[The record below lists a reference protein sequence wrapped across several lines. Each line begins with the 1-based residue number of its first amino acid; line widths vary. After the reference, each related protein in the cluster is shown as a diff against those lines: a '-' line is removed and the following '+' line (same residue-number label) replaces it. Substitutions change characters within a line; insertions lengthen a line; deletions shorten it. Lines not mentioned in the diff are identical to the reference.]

1 MPDPSC
7 AVFTPLTSGNGVSL
21 MAATTGP
28 DLAAAGWVQT
38 ELLASGT
45 ATSYGGHPDAAYR
58 TRVVVRRPA
67 DAAASGT
74 LVVEWLNV
82 SSGSDAAPDW
92 TYLAEELVRRGHA
105 WAGVS
110 AQYVGV
116 EGGPVA
122 VDAGAGL
129 SGLKAVD
136 PSRYGALSHPGDAYS
151 YDIYT
156 QVARGLAAALDAS
169 CVLAVGESQS
179 AYALTTYV
187 NAVHARTGLF
197 DGFLIHSRPGSAMP
211 LGEPG
216 RGIDL
221 ADRVGAAPTPVRDDA
236 DVPVIIVQT
245 EGDLFGR
252 LAYLAARQPDSALLR
267 LWEVAGAAH
276 ADRFQIGEFES
287 FLGCPDPVN
296 RGQQAYVVRA
306 ALRWLESWA
315 RGGAPAPVAP
325 RLSVVG
331 SGFSLDAVGNVL
343 GGVRT
348 PVVEAPV
355 EVLSG
360 IAAAGATLICQLFG
374 RTLPLPASTLAELWS
389 SRAAYLAAYEAAV
402 DAAIQAG
409 FMLAEDRSAVL
420 AEARPDLLPA

>member
-1 MPDPSC
+1 
-7 AVFTPLTSGNGVSL
+7 

-28 DLAAAGWVQT
+28 DLAAAGWSET

-45 ATSYGGHPDAAYR
+45 ARSYGEHPDAAYR

-67 DAAASGT
+67 EAAASGT

-82 SSGSDAAPDW
+82 SSGSDAGPDW

-110 AQYVGV
+110 AQYIGV
-116 EGGPVA
+116 EGGSAA
-122 VDAGAGL
+122 VDAGAGV
-129 SGLKAVD
+129 SGLKGVD
-136 PSRYGALSHPGDAYS
+136 PERYGSLSHPGDAYS

-156 QVARGLAAALDAS
+156 QVARGLAASLDAS

-187 NAVHARTGLF
+187 NAVHAHSALF
-197 DGFLIHSRPGSAMP
+197 DGFLVHSRPRSAMP

-216 RGIDL
+216 CGIDL
-221 ADRVGAAPTPVRDDA
+221 TARIGAAPTPIRDDV

-252 LAYLAARQPDSALLR
+252 LAYLAARQPDAPLLR

-296 RGQQAYVVRA
+296 RGQQVYVVRA

-315 RGGAPAPVAP
+315 RGGPAAPSAP

-348 PVVEAPV
+348 PVVEAAV

-360 IAAAGATLICQLFG
+360 IAAPDASPICALVG
-374 RTLPLPASTLAELWS
+374 RTLPVAPDLLTARWP
-389 SRAAYLAAYEAAV
+389 SRAAYLAAYEAAT
-402 DAAIQAG
+402 DAAISAG
-409 FMLAEDRSAVL
+409 FVLAEDRSAVL
-420 AEARPDLLPA
+420 AEARPDLLPG

>member
-1 MPDPSC
+1 MPASSR
-7 AVFTPLTSGNGVSL
+7 ATFAPLTSGNGVSL
-21 MAATTGP
+21 MAANPGP
-28 DLAAAGWVQT
+28 DLAAAAWEET

-45 ATSYGGHPDAAYR
+45 AVSYGGHPGAAYR

-67 DAAASGT
+67 EAPSSGT

-122 VDAGAGL
+122 VDAGAGM

-136 PSRYGALSHPGDAYS
+136 PSRYGHLAHPGDAYA

-156 QVARGLAAALDAS
+156 QVARGLAESLDAS

-187 NAVHARTGLF
+187 NEVHARAALF

-211 LGEPG
+211 LGKPG
-216 RGIDL
+216 CGIDL
-221 ADRVGAAPTPVRDDA
+221 ADRVGAEPTPVRDDA
-236 DVPVIIVQT
+236 GVPVIIVQA

-252 LAYLAARQPDSALLR
+252 LAYLAARQPDSSLLR

-276 ADRFQIGEFES
+276 ADRSQIGEFES

-306 ALRWLESWA
+306 ALRWLEAWA
-315 RGGAPAPVAP
+315 RGGAPAPSSP

-331 SGFSLDAVGNVL
+331 SGFALDDVGNVV

-360 IAAAGATLICQLFG
+360 IAAPDASPICQLFG
-374 RTLPLPASTLAELWS
+374 RTLPLAPDLLAARWS
-389 SRAAYLAAYEAAV
+389 SRAAYLAAYAAAV
-402 DAAIQAG
+402 DAAVAAG
-409 FMLAEDRSAVL
+409 FVLADDRDAVL
-420 AEARPDLLPA
+420 AEARPDLLPG

>member
-1 MPDPSC
+1 M
-7 AVFTPLTSGNGVSL
+7 
-21 MAATTGP
+21 
-28 DLAAAGWVQT
+28 
-38 ELLASGT
+38 
-45 ATSYGGHPDAAYR
+45 
-58 TRVVVRRPA
+58 
-67 DAAASGT
+67 
-74 LVVEWLNV
+74 VEWLNV
-82 SSGSDAAPDW
+82 SSGSDAGPDW

-136 PSRYGALSHPGDAYS
+136 PSRYGSLSHPGDAYA

-156 QVARGLAAALDAS
+156 QVARGLAASLDAS

-187 NAVHARTGLF
+187 NEVHAHASLF
-197 DGFLIHSRPGSAMP
+197 DGFLVHSRPGSAMP

-216 RGIDL
+216 CGIDL
-221 ADRVGAAPTPVRDDA
+221 AARIGAAPTPVRDDA
-236 DVPVIIVQT
+236 GVPVIIVQT

-252 LAYLAARQPDSALLR
+252 LAYLAARQPDAPLLR

-296 RGQQAYVVRA
+296 RGQQVYVVRA

-315 RGGAPAPVAP
+315 RGGAAAPSAP

-331 SGFSLDAVGNVL
+331 SGFALDDVGNVV

-360 IAAAGATLICQLFG
+360 TAAPDASPICALFG
-374 RTLPLPASTLAELWS
+374 RTLPVAPDLLAARWS
-389 SRAAYLAAYEAAV
+389 SRAAYLAAYSAAV
-402 DAAIQAG
+402 DAAVSAG
-409 FMLAEDRSAVL
+409 FVLAEDRDAVL
-420 AEARPDLLPA
+420 AEARPDLLPG

>member
-1 MPDPSC
+1 
-7 AVFTPLTSGNGVSL
+7 
-21 MAATTGP
+21 MAAVTGP
-28 DLAAAGWVQT
+28 DLVAAGWVET
-38 ELLASGT
+38 ELLAAGT
-45 ATSYGGHPDAAYR
+45 ATSYADEGHPDATYR
-58 TRVVVRRPA
+58 TRAVVRRPA
-67 DAAASGT
+67 DPGAASGT

-110 AQYVGV
+110 AQFIGV
-116 EGGPVA
+116 EGGSAA
-122 VDAGAGL
+122 VDAGAGP

-136 PSRYGALSHPGDAYS
+136 PSRYGELSHPGDAYA

-156 QVARGLAAALDAS
+156 QVARGLAASLGATS
-169 CVLAVGESQS
+169 VLAVGESQS

-187 NAVHARTGLF
+187 NAVHARTGVF

-221 ADRVGAAPTPVRDDA
+221 ADRIVAAPTPVRGDA

-252 LAYLAARQPDSALLR
+252 LAYLAARQPDSSLLR

-315 RGGAPAPVAP
+315 RGGPAAPSAG
-325 RLSVVG
+325 RLSVVDG
-331 SGFSLDAVGNVL
+331 GFELDEVGNVV

-348 PVVEAPV
+348 PVVDAPAD
-355 EVLSG
+355 VLSG
-360 IAAAGATLICQLFG
+360 YAAPGASLICQLFG
-374 RTLPLPASTLAELWS
+374 RTSPLPHQVWES
-389 SRAAYLAAYEAAV
+389 
-402 DAAIQAG
+402 D
-409 FMLAEDRSAVL
+409 
-420 AEARPDLLPA
+420 

>member
-1 MPDPSC
+1 MPTPSR
-7 AVFTPLTSGNGVSL
+7 AAFTPLTSGNGVSL

-28 DLAAAGWVQT
+28 DLAAAGWVET

-45 ATSYGGHPDAAYR
+45 AGSYAGHPDAAYR
-58 TRVVVRRPA
+58 TRVVVRRPVE
-67 DAAASGT
+67 AAASGT

-82 SSGSDAAPDW
+82 SSGSDAGPDW

-122 VDAGAGL
+122 VDAGAGP

-136 PSRYGALSHPGDAYS
+136 PSRYGSLSHPGDAYA

-156 QVARGLAAALDAS
+156 QVARGLAASLDAS

-187 NAVHARTGLF
+187 NEVHAQAGLF
-197 DGFLIHSRPGSAMP
+197 DGFLVHSRPGSAMP

-216 RGIDL
+216 CGIDL
-221 ADRVGAAPTPVRDDA
+221 AARIGAAPTPIREDA
-236 DVPVIIVQT
+236 DVPVMIVQT

-252 LAYLAARQPDSALLR
+252 LAYLAARQPDAPLLR

-296 RGQQAYVVRA
+296 RGQQVYVVRA

-315 RGGAPAPVAP
+315 RGGAAAPSAP

-331 SGFSLDAVGNVL
+331 SGFALDDVGNVV

-360 IAAAGATLICQLFG
+360 IAAPDASPICALFG
-374 RTLPLPASTLAELWS
+374 RTLPLSASVLADLWP
-389 SRAAYLAAYEAAV
+389 SRAAYVAAYAAAV
-402 DAAIQAG
+402 DAAISAG
-409 FMLAEDRSAVL
+409 FVLAEDRDAVL
-420 AEARPDLLPA
+420 AEARRDLLPG